1 MQILD
6 LWPIYS
12 DILSIYNVSIL
23 RKFLTTENSLKIK
36 KNLFFMLKALFVL
49 EIFTFLS
56 LLFGYIEKRLDK
68 KAKVNFKIYNWPTNN
83 YNAHFN

>member
-1 MQILD
+1 
-6 LWPIYS
+6 
-12 DILSIYNVSIL
+12 
-23 RKFLTTENSLKIK
+23 
-36 KNLFFMLKALFVL
+36 MLKALFVL

-83 YNAHFN
+83 YNTHFN